1 MMKVKVFLNNSG
13 HIDKFEDSIN
23 KWLEDNIDNDKRMIT
38 DIRYSSNY
46 DEGLDE
52 YVLSAIIL
60 YEELEESCQK
70 LVVSM

>member
-1 MMKVKVFLNNSG
+1 MKVKVFLNNSG